1 MAASA
6 EGQSPAPPDTP
17 LDGFSRCHLGILTQ
31 LAAVAELPQLMA
43 AADKAR
49 HVAADTLSL
58 FDSSVLQHHADE
70 EKDLFPAVL
79 RSAAPGEERERV
91 GQMAQQLE
99 GEHRAIE
106 ALWAQLKPAVKAV
119 AHGRAGAGID
129 AEALEELTQLYL
141 AHARFEEQHFL
152 PLAQQI
158 LGRDSRHLA
167 ALGIALH
174 MRHVPQPMG
183 YL

>member
-1 MAASA
+1 MAAFA
-6 EGQSPAPPDTP
+6 EGQSPAPLDTP

-31 LAAVAELPQLMA
+31 LAATAELPQLVA
-43 AADKAR
+43 AAEKAR

-58 FDSSVLQHHADE
+58 FDSSVLEHHADE
-70 EKDLFPAVL
+70 ENDLFPTVL
-79 RSAAPGEERERV
+79 RSAAPGEEHAQVE
-91 GQMAQQLE
+91 QMAQRLAA
-99 GEHRAIE
+99 EHRAIE
-106 ALWAQLKPAVKAV
+106 ALWAQIKPAVKAV
-119 AHGRAGAGID
+119 AHGRPAELD
-129 AEALEELTQLYL
+129 EEALEELGRLYL

-174 MRHVPQPMG
+174 MRHVPPPMG
-183 YL
+183 YI